1 MAKRNSLI
9 LTLLLFCGM
18 AQASRP
24 VTNDA
29 LLAGDCRR
37 SMSSLTA
44 WQAALCLMSK
54 DNKDSNDRKRIREL
68 LRAEASKG
76 NAAAAYQLGLYYL
89 SAGSPESARRA
100 FTTARKDGSLLAQ
113 PQLDALSR
121 RGKPDEQRETR
132 ARIRRAVVS
141 GDIRKLENLIGDG
154 EPATSQD
161 TPEPLLELAIQAGH
175 EKTAVWLIDHRLYD
189 RRAAVTYLSQAIRA
203 REDRVAARL
212 IASMGSKAFAQ
223 PLPNGDSLLFMALRH
238 DSPGVV
244 RDLIRA
250 GANPLSTDTD
260 GRTAI
265 RYAFDKHDEEL
276 ARQFAESGHPPDRLH
291 EATLKE
297 LTRKPDSPYYRRP
310 LILVAA
316 ESFDN
321 SLVER
326 LVATGGDPWHAGAD
340 GASALEIMYLR
351 GNARLARKLIEQA
364 APPVPAKKLISL
376 TIRNDDP
383 ETLALLIRLG
393 RYRKNDYP
401 HVDTSPLWQAA
412 NAGSEVCKQLITWQG
427 MDARTDADGKN
438 ILMHALERHNFE
450 MAADLIRAGFP
461 LAARDHLGRTAHWYA
476 ANEGASEVL
485 ATLARKVDLIN
496 EGDMNGHTP
505 LLRAV
510 DNGDLATV
518 RVALTANVQIDR
530 PSNAGNTALMLAA
543 AGKPEIVDLLLHRNA
558 DYKLRNANSLT
569 ALMISARDGCDTC
582 RKLLVSAGANPKR
595 KDSRGRSALDMM
607 HGR

>member
-9 LTLLLFCGM
+9 FTLLLFCGM
-18 AQASRP
+18 AQASKV

-37 SMSSLTA
+37 SMSSLTS

-54 DNKDSNDRKRIREL
+54 DSNDKKRIREL
-68 LRAEASKG
+68 LRAEASKR

-100 FTTARKDGSLLAQ
+100 FSMARRYGNLLAQ
-113 PQLDALSR
+113 SQLDALSR
-121 RGKPDEQRETR
+121 KGTPDGQRETS
-132 ARIRRAVVS
+132 ARIRRAIVS
-141 GDIRKLENLIGDG
+141 GDIRELENLSGAV
-154 EPATSQD
+154 EPAAWQD
-161 TPEPLLELAIQAGH
+161 ASEPLLELAIQAGH
-175 EKTAVWLIDHRLYD
+175 ENTALWLIDHRLYD
-189 RRAAVTYLSQAIRA
+189 RRSAVTYLSQAIRA
-203 REDRVAARL
+203 RLTRVAAKL
-212 IASMGSKAFAQ
+212 IKSIGSKAFDQ
-223 PLPNGDSLLFMALRH
+223 PLPDGDSLLFMALRH
-238 DSPGVV
+238 DSPGVI

-250 GANPLSTDTD
+250 GANPLSRDTD

-265 RYAFDKHDEEL
+265 RYAFDKHDEDL
-276 ARQFAESGHPPDRLH
+276 SRQFSQSGHPLDRLH

-326 LVATGGDPWHAGAD
+326 LVATGSDPWHATAD

-364 APPVPAKKLISL
+364 APPVPAQKLISL

-383 ETLALLIRLG
+383 ETLALLTRLG

-401 HVDTSPLWQAA
+401 QVDMSPLWQAA
-412 NAGSEVCKQLITWQG
+412 NAGSEVCKQLIAWQG
-427 MDARTDADGKN
+427 MDTRTDGDGKN
-438 ILMHALERHNFE
+438 ILMHALERHNLK
-450 MAADLIRAGFP
+450 MAADLIGAGFP
-461 LAARDHLGRTAHWYA
+461 LTARDHLGRTAHWYA

-485 ATLARKVDLIN
+485 ATLARQVDLIN
-496 EGDMNGHTP
+496 QGDINGHTP

-510 DNGDLATV
+510 ENGDLATV

-530 PSNAGNTALMLAA
+530 TSNAGNTALMLAA
-543 AGKPEIVDLLLHRNA
+543 AGKPEVVELLLRRNA
-558 DYKLRNANSLT
+558 DFKLRNKNSLT
-569 ALMISARDGCDTC
+569 ALMISAREGCDTC